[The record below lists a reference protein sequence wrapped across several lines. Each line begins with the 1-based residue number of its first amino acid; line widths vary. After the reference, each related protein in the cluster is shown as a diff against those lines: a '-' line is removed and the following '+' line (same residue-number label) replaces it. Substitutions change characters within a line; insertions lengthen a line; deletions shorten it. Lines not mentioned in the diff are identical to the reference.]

1 MHSTTK
7 VPAEVRRVVL
17 FCPSRSEFFLEPGP
31 RRVSLPELSV
41 PGRQRV
47 SIDLNASIKTLW
59 NLDVISLGEV
69 GTQKGGHA
77 GASGKYE
84 IVEVLGELKQPPA
97 GLMAMPISKIA
108 NAPFVVEEDL
118 ALLEQILENPQC
130 LPLCGQPGPF
140 AHFGWFEEVRRWVEE
155 KVSKSGHHLTGGL
168 TQFTA
173 GASFSLLRLETDC
186 GAVWFKAVGEPNLQ
200 EYAVTAELAA
210 TLPQFV
216 PTILA
221 CRSDWHAWL
230 SPEVRGTSLSDSND
244 FRKWQDAAK
253 AFANLQVASLT
264 KTASL
269 LSAGAR
275 NVRISFLLSQSDR
288 FFETLE
294 HLMRKQIKSRPAPL
308 TADELAAMRRR
319 LPEILARLGE
329 LDIPDALGHLDLN
342 PGNVVVSD
350 AGCTFIDW
358 AEAAVGP
365 AFLTMQYFLEHFR
378 LAFPQHHEARQEI
391 VAAYAE
397 QWKPI
402 VSEKR
407 MNAAMQLLPAATV
420 YAYTA
425 SVTAGREMEFLE
437 QPHVAASFRSMGRR
451 LHHELQDVREAVA
464 AD

>member
-1 MHSTTK
+1 MNSTPT
-7 VPAEVRRVVL
+7 VPAERRRVVL

-31 RRVSLPELSV
+31 RGVSLPELSL

-47 SIDLNASIKTLW
+47 PVNLNASLKTQW
-59 NLDVISLGEV
+59 NLDAISLGEV
-69 GTQKGGHA
+69 ATTKSGHA

-84 IVEVLGELKQPPA
+84 IVEVLGERKQPPA
-97 GLMAMPISKIA
+97 GLMALPISKVR
-108 NAPFVVEEDL
+108 NTPFVVEEDL
-118 ALLEQILENPQC
+118 ALVEEILASPDC
-130 LPLCGQPGPF
+130 LPLCGEPGPF

-155 KVSKSGHHLTGGL
+155 EVSKSGRHLTGGF

-173 GASFSLLRLETDC
+173 GASFSLLRLETDSL
-186 GAVWFKAVGEPNLQ
+186 AVWFKAVGEPNLQ

-210 TLPQFV
+210 TLPEFV
-216 PTILA
+216 PAILA

-244 FRKWQDAAK
+244 FRIWQAAAR
-253 AFANLQVASLT
+253 AFAKLQVASLT
-264 KTASL
+264 KTTSL

-275 NVRISFLLSQSDR
+275 NVRIPFLLSESDR

-308 TADELAAMRRR
+308 TSDELAAMRRR
-319 LPEILARLGE
+319 LPEILARLGD

-350 AGCTFIDW
+350 AGSTFIDW

-365 AFLTMQYFLEHFR
+365 AFLTMQYFLEHFH
-378 LAFPQHHEARQEI
+378 LAFPQHQEAKQEI
-391 VAAYAE
+391 VAAYADE
-397 QWKPI
+397 WKPM
-402 VSEKR
+402 VSRKS
-407 MNAAMQLLPAATV
+407 MNAAIELLPAATV

-437 QPHVAASFRSMGRR
+437 QPHIAASFRSMGRR
-451 LHHELQDVREAVA
+451 LHRELQDVREAMAV
-464 AD
+464 D